1 MNHADSEL
9 AHGTNGSP
17 QLTTEN
23 GEMEAKVKENE
34 AKVDVPYVY
43 DHDAVIDAINS
54 GDTEYL
60 RTKLS
65 QTSPIRIPEN
75 ALISAEHKQS
85 GYEQVSYK
93 WNDSNYTYESRWHTH
108 TPNAPEYSQDSWVV
122 GRRIPGIG
130 FGKNCRK
137 PVEEV
142 MVGKNKWV
150 TKNEWK
156 KAIAARK
163 NGTATQEQKEMLD
176 NGHWQV
182 GK

>member
-1 MNHADSEL
+1 MNHADSGL

-34 AKVDVPYVY
+34 SKVDAPYVY

-75 ALISAEHKQS
+75 AQISAGHKDN

-93 WNDSNYTYESRWHTH
+93 WSDAGYKYESRWHTH

-122 GRRIPGIG
+122 ERVRPGIG
-130 FGKNCRK
+130 AGKNARPRVHEYK
-137 PVEEV
+137 IK
-142 MVGKNKWV
+142 GRGWV
-150 TKNEWK
+150 DDELWD
-156 KAIAARK
+156 KAKSARK
-163 NGTATQEQKEMLD
+163 LGKETTEQRELLD
-176 NGHWQV
+176 NGHWKV
-182 GK
+182 E